1 MIILKRP
8 PGDSFTFRLFVD
20 LASKIKS
27 PKSSIYLWSA
37 VLDPTYSLKSNL
49 AIPNYIEQPV
59 DDSIWYFETELYYRD
74 RIAEGIKSDLVIL
87 GIKDHLTSGNFN
99 YWNNSKPSIVE
110 YVESL
115 FEFYKDKNF
124 ILFTSVENLQSYI
137 NKPNVKIIPWGG
149 DITNHRKEYQTL
161 EPIFDKNLDST
172 TTFLSLNRNK
182 RSHRAMLV
190 SLLYGTNIYQHGLVS
205 CMFKDSIDNLFDY
218 TDWPVLNKSV
228 YEQGFNI
235 LKSSNLKLN
244 DDVEIYN
251 NNNNDNVS
259 NFKNKLADYY
269 RNTFVEIISET
280 NFTESC
286 FNLTEKTLHSF
297 YGCCFPIFL
306 CSKGSVEFLRSI
318 GLDMFDDIV
327 NHSYDEIS
335 DPATRLET
343 AILSN
348 KELLT
353 NNARTKKLW
362 IENQQRFKNNV
373 DFCRERL
380 YNVYSYRTMTMF
392 DEILNDPN
400 FQK

>member
-137 NKPNVKIIPWGG
+137 DKPNVKIIPWGG

-161 EPIFDKNLDST
+161 EPIFNKNLDST

-182 RSHRAMLV
+182 RAHRAMLV
-190 SLLYGTNIYQHGLVS
+190 SLLYGTNIHQHGLVS

-335 DPATRLET
+335 NPATRLET

-380 YNVYSYRTMTMF
+380 YNIYSYRTITMF